1 MLQLNTTCY
10 NTITRVTGG
19 AKYYG
24 EIVDFK
30 RQGRGIMTYPDGD
43 LYDGNLFLQ

>member
-1 MLQLNTTCY
+1 MTNISIIYLLQP
-10 NTITRVTGG
+10 TGG

-43 LYDGNLFLQ
+43 LYDGNYSQLI